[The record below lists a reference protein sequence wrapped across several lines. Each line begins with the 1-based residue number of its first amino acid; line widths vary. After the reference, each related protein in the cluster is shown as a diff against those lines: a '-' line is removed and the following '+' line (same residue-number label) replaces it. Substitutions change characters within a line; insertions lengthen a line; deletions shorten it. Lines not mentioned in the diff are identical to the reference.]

1 MRIRESKCKLCRQL
15 NTKLF
20 LKGERCYT
28 EKCSLERKKPQ
39 QRRTFSR
46 RRKSSIYGQQLKEKQ
61 RLRCMYGLS
70 EKELKKYYQMAGK
83 GLFQLLERR
92 LDRVVYLSSLGFSL
106 PHARQLVIHGHFL
119 INGLKVDIP
128 SYIVKEG
135 DKIEVRKES
144 KKLSIM
150 KQILEISEKRV
161 TPEWLEVNRE
171 SLSARVKRFPLSEE
185 ANRDI
190 SLPLIIGYY
199 SR

>member
-1 MRIRESKCKLCRQL
+1 MKIRESKCKLCQRL
-15 NTKLF
+15 HTKLF

-28 EKCSLERKKPQ
+28 EKCRLERKKL

-61 RLRCMYGLS
+61 KLRCIYGLS

-83 GLFQLLERR
+83 DLLQLLERR
-92 LDRVVYLSSLGFSL
+92 LDRVAYFSSFGLSL
-106 PHARQLVIHGHFL
+106 PHARQLVVHGHFL
-119 INGLKVDIP
+119 INGRKVNIP
-128 SYIVKEG
+128 SYLVKEG
-135 DKIEVRKES
+135 DKIEVKKKS

-161 TPEWLEVNRE
+161 IPEWLEVNRE
-171 SLSARVKRFPLSEE
+171 SLSGIVKRFPLYEE
-185 ANRDI
+185 VNQDI

>member
-1 MRIRESKCKLCRQL
+1 MKIRESKCKLCHQL

-39 QRRTFSR
+39 RRTFSR
-46 RRKSSIYGQQLKEKQ
+46 RKKSSTYGQQLKEKQ
-61 RLRCMYGLS
+61 KLRCIYGLS
-70 EKELKKYYQMAGK
+70 EKELKKYCQMAGK
-83 GLFQLLERR
+83 GVLQLLERR
-92 LDRVVYLSSLGFSL
+92 LDRVVYLSSFGLSL
-106 PHARQLVIHGHFL
+106 PQARQLVIHGHFL
-119 INGLKVDIP
+119 INGQKIDIP
-128 SYIVKEG
+128 SYLVKEG

-144 KKLSIM
+144 KKLPIM

-161 TPEWLEVNRE
+161 IPEWLEVNRE
-171 SLSARVKRFPLSEE
+171 SLSGRVKRFPLSEE
-185 ANRDI
+185 VNQTL